1 MATNN
6 STQSQELKN
15 TSYELFILLLSV
27 LSIFNLLVF
36 VIPRI
41 DPVVEGV
48 VAVVDG
54 FITVIFMLDFLYRF
68 FTAESKRD
76 YFFRNWG
83 WADLLASMP
92 VQQLKIFRVFRIVRI
107 IRLLRMYGWRN
118 MVREIRENR
127 ASSAL
132 YLTIFMVIIV
142 LEFGGMGI
150 VFAEAY
156 NTDSNIKDGRGWS
169 LVGFRYYHNRG
180 IWRSISS
187 HEFGPFYGFFRYGP
201 WRRIIRCTHRF
212 PCQRVFITGE

>member
-1 MATNN
+1 MEIKMATDN
-6 STQSQELKN
+6 SNQSQELKN

-48 VAVVDG
+48 VALVDG
-54 FITVIFMLDFLYRF
+54 FITVIFMVDFLCRF
-68 FTAESKRD
+68 FTAESKSD

-83 WADLLASMP
+83 WADLLSSIP
-92 VQQLKIFRVFRIVRI
+92 VQQLRIFRIFRIVRI

-118 MVREIRENR
+118 MVGEIRDNR
-127 ASSAL
+127 AGSAL

-150 VFAEAY
+150 VFAEA
-156 NTDSNIKDGRGWS
+156 NGQS
-169 LVGFRYYHNRG
+169 LTCLVAA
-180 IWRSISS
+180 
-187 HEFGPFYGFFRYGP
+187 
-201 WRRIIRCTHRF
+201 THPCRQRMARLEASPNVLQPLFCRLVRQQIVFEPIPRF
-212 PCQRVFITGE
+212 LER